1 MAKPNP
7 TMKHASKAN
16 PKLSAEQAAIED
28 FLNTIP
34 PVVVNEGDPSTFV
47 DNSITEVVET
57 QDVDLEPVIE
67 SVEVAE
73 GLDDLAGDAEQLTTA
88 SAMESYTRI
97 FHQLCYLSGHPVA
110 SVESYPMTKGGRAR
124 LVKAIRSH
132 ADLIRGC
139 VNLSF
144 ESYADKVDQAVTQ
157 SMSNYK
163 QALGELNKVDENS
176 IPVNGNVV
184 INHKAVW
191 QLFHR
196 GGKLM
201 SASDFH
207 LEVEAINKLA
217 QMVSNAKNVV
227 SKWQL
232 GTQSGGNVLEGNE
245 SFDLMNNTKVVIKD
259 GRSVWTT
266 EDAPAPDRKWS
277 ASDYFWVFVFNF
289 AGIAYRLLKGGSG
302 EEITKKE
309 QSLKAIRKVIGEMKR
324 LAPIVQGI
332 DKDVDDIIKMIDHAP
347 EEELANVQRAASPAL
362 ELAAKTIE
370 HVTKVTYGSMRMFK
384 SAASAVGE

>member
-7 TMKHASKAN
+7 TMKHAAKAN

-34 PVVVNEGDPSTFV
+34 PTVVNEGDPSTFV

-73 GLDDLAGDAEQLTTA
+73 GLDDLAGDAAQLTTA

-176 IPVNGNVV
+176 ISSDGNVV

-196 GGKLM
+196 DGKLM
-201 SASDFH
+201 SLKDFH
-207 LEVEAINKLA
+207 EEVDAITKLA
-217 QMVSNAKNVV
+217 QMVSNAKSVV

-266 EDAPAPDRKWS
+266 EDAPKPDREWS
-277 ASDYFWVFVFNF
+277 AGDWFWVIVFNW
-289 AGIAYRLLKGGSG
+289 AGIVYRMIKGGSG
-302 EEITKKE
+302 DEKTKKE
-309 QSLKAIRKVIGEMKR
+309 QSLKAIRKVVSEMKR

-332 DKDVDDIIKMIDHAP
+332 DKDIDDIIKMVDQAP
-347 EEELANVQRAASPAL
+347 EEELAAVKRAASPAL

-370 HVTKVTYGSMRMFK
+370 HVTKVTYGAMRMFK
-384 SAASAVGE
+384 SAESASK